1 METTT
6 DPSTTD
12 FFSTGVVIAE
22 GEWAGWT
29 THPGSDA
36 FEDHAGPFYHRMV
49 DGEPVCAFRVV
60 KKQLNG
66 GNALHGGC
74 FMTFADFS
82 LFVIGRSALSGQ
94 RAVTATF
101 NCELVGAA
109 TEGQLVEA
117 RGEVIKDTRSMV
129 FIRGTLTADGET
141 IMSYSAALKKIR
153 ARNSN

>member
-1 METTT
+1 METTA

-12 FFSTGVVIAE
+12 FFSSGVDIAE

-29 THPGSDA
+29 THPGGDP
-36 FEDHAGPFYHRMV
+36 FEDHTGPFYHRVV
-49 DGEPVCAFRVV
+49 DGEAVCAFRVE

-82 LFVIGRSALSGQ
+82 LFVIGRPALIGQ

-117 RGEVIKDTRSMV
+117 RGEIIKDTRSMV

-141 IMSYSAALKKIR
+141 IMSYSSALKKIG
-153 ARNSN
+153 ARKPN